1 MPRSKSS
8 VSTESVSVKPSTS
21 LQHTLQHT
29 VQHTVQPSII
39 QSVKEGF
46 AFGIGSSIARN
57 AIESILNSYQEDT
70 SDLKRCLDKGKSDK
84 CRYLDIQ
91 KRQAWT
97 QCMKESKF
105 DDESCNSLF
114 NT

>member
-21 LQHTLQHT
+21 L
-29 VQHTVQPSII
+29 QHTVQPSII

>member
-1 MPRSKSS
+1 MPRSKSN
-8 VSTESVSVKPSTS
+8 VQPPVS
-21 LQHTLQHT
+21 LQPTIQPT
-29 VQHTVQPSII
+29 IQPPVSVQHTVQPSII

-46 AFGIGSSIARN
+46 SFGIGSSIARN

-70 SDLKRCLDKGKSDK
+70 SDFKRCLDKGKSDK

-114 NT
+114 NA